1 MAAMYYCVSEC
12 RFAMPSMY
20 SIKRKRQW
28 RLWQTAKLQQLLRL
42 GCSVSGQAKTILV
55 VDDDPKVRLLLRRC
69 LETENYQV
77 LEADGSAAVH
87 QCLDRHPV
95 DLITLDLNLGV
106 ENGLTIAA
114 GLRATSDIPI
124 IIVTGKGDIID
135 KVVGLE
141 LGADDY
147 ISKPFHIREVLARIR
162 SVLRRTEA
170 RSDPAPE
177 EVPADVQPDSETIFR
192 FGDWIADPSK
202 FELTKVGC
210 DTPQDLTTN
219 DFRLLT
225 VFLENPK
232 RVLSR
237 DQIMD
242 KLSGQEWTPFDRA
255 IDNQVARLRKK
266 IEPDPTNPTIIKTV
280 RGIGYTLVSD
290 VTEVSRI

>member
-1 MAAMYYCVSEC
+1 MSE
-12 RFAMPSMY
+12 
-20 SIKRKRQW
+20 
-28 RLWQTAKLQQLLRL
+28 
-42 GCSVSGQAKTILV
+42 QAKTILV

-77 LEADGSAAVH
+77 LEADGAAAVH
-87 QCLDRHPV
+87 LCLDENTV

-106 ENGLTIAA
+106 ESGLTIAA
-114 GLRATSDIPI
+114 GLRAKSDIPI

-141 LGADDY
+141 MGADDY
-147 ISKPFHIREVLARIR
+147 ISKPFHVREVLARIR

-170 RSDPAPE
+170 RSNPSSTDASPVA
-177 EVPADVQPDSETIFR
+177 VPDGDTVFR
-192 FGDWIADPSK
+192 FGDWIADPRT
-202 FELTKVGC
+202 FELKKVGC
-210 DTPQDLTTN
+210 KSPQELTTA

-225 VFLENPK
+225 VFLENPR

-280 RGIGYTLVSD
+280 RGVGYTLVAE
-290 VTEVSRI
+290 VTQVESL